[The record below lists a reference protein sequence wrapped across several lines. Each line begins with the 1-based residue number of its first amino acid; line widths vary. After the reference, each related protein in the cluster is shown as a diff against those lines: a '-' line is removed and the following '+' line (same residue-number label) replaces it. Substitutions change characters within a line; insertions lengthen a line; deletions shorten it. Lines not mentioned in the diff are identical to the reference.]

1 MYKTIHCQR
10 DFKTLVDFGGFNR
23 KSYPSETLIIADA
36 VLGLD
41 FSHLALDTP
50 ESLKSWHGVDLI
62 TDYLIKHQAH
72 RSTHLI
78 AIGGGALLDLVGFV
92 ASIYMRGLNWHA
104 VPTTLLAMVDASV
117 GGKTAI
123 NHNNIKNLFGS
134 FYPPSSILID
144 TNYLTNQDLSSGK
157 AEVIKMLWTS
167 SDDLTLPS
175 DLDDLVK
182 LAITLKLKIIGHDWT
197 EAIGNRAT
205 LNAGHTFGHAFER
218 LDSSLSHGQA
228 IAYGLL
234 AEHDLAK
241 FLTHQNHHIQILEKN
256 LAQQGLQTNYV
267 YLLTDLDA
275 LLELMLK
282 DKKATKTTLR
292 STVAR
297 SPGDSYMLTYTPD
310 DVRRFVMSCSL

>member
-10 DFKTLVDFGGFNR
+10 DFKTLVDFGRFNR
-23 KSYPSETLIIADA
+23 DSYPSEPLIIADA
-36 VLGLD
+36 VLDLD
-41 FSHLALDTP
+41 FPHLALDAP
-50 ESLKSWHGVDLI
+50 ELLKSWHGVDLI
-62 TDYLIKHQAH
+62 TDYLIQHQAH
-72 RSTHLI
+72 RSTQLI
-78 AIGGGALLDLVGFV
+78 AIGGGAILDLVGFV

-144 TNYLTNQDLSSGK
+144 TSHLANQNLSSGK
-157 AEVIKMLWTS
+157 AEIIKMLWTS
-167 SDDLTLPS
+167 SDDLTLPP

-182 LAITLKLKIIGHDWT
+182 LAIALKLKIIDHDWT
-197 EAIGNRAT
+197 EATGNRAI

-218 LDSSLSHGQA
+218 LDPSLSHGQA

-234 AEHDLAK
+234 AEHDLAE
-241 FLTHQNHHIQILEKN
+241 FLTHKNHNRQILEKN
-256 LAQQGLQTNYV
+256 LAQQGLHINYA

-275 LLELMLK
+275 LIDLMLK

-292 STVAR
+292 STVAH
-297 SPGDSYMLTYTPD
+297 SPGDSYMLTYTPN
-310 DVRRFVMSCSL
+310 DVRRFALSQSL